1 METKPK
7 ETVLRNRRIAL
18 ELICHLLEEA
28 MEIGKVPQP
37 SVFGIVGED
46 DDEGDPVYDWC
57 QELIETIDAC
67 EEDLLPHEEE

>member
-1 METKPK
+1 METKPN
-7 ETVLRNRRIAL
+7 ETVQRNRRISL
-18 ELICHLLEEA
+18 DLMSRLLEEA
-28 MEIGKVPQP
+28 MENGNVPQP
-37 SVFGIVGED
+37 SAFGIVGED